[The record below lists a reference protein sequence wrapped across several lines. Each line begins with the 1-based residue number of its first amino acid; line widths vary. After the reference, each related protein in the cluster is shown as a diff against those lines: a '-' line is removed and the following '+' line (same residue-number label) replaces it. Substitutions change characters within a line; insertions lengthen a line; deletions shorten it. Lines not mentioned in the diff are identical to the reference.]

1 MNACDGG
8 IWRVK
13 YTQYGRISTL
23 HAEGDKSQTTVSDW
37 LVVLVMLASC
47 HSVFGGQ
54 CCLPCCCVGQSSSTC
69 CCVGQSSSTYCCVRQ
84 SCLMCYCFSAGQLF
98 LTCHAGSRT
107 FVPTSNVGVWCI
119 LWWRAIC
126 TPWWTFLLQVVS
138 EVSRWQ
144 SLLVISPEDS

>member
-1 MNACDGG
+1 M
-8 IWRVK
+8 RVMVASDVSNIPNMDVSQLFMRK
-13 YTQYGRISTL
+13 VI
-23 HAEGDKSQTTVSDW
+23 KSQTTVSDW
-37 LVVLVMLASC
+37 LVVLVMVASS

-119 LWWRAIC
+119 L
-126 TPWWTFLLQVVS
+126 
-138 EVSRWQ
+138 
-144 SLLVISPEDS
+144 